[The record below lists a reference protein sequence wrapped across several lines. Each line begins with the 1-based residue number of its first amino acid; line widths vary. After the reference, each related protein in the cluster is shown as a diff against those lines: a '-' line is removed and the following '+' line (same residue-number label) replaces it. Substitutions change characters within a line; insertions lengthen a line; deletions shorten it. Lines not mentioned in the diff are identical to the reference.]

1 MKLSSKVE
9 DIKGKEKPRIGYSF
23 FFNFLK
29 RHLDIHYTVFKKTL
43 MFDLFNRWKFFLAMV
58 LMSIIPVT
66 WILSLNASYLTDQS
80 SLNEN
85 LGMAHTF
92 FSYLTV
98 MPFLLIYSTASL
110 ISDELKSGTL
120 VLLVTKPISRGEITC
135 GKYFAMFIY
144 NIMISFISLGFVCVI
159 AFLKHPFHD
168 MISFFWTQFFFSLI
182 VIIFFGTITMGFSML
197 FRSVK
202 TAALIP
208 LMLLLIMIFLFFI
221 VRPFLMMPSSYG
233 EIYYEVFQV
242 YNYDLGY
249 HFMNIY
255 TWLYEALV
263 SGLPEG
269 MIRWL
274 QSWGIYTIEYDELFP
289 EFEIFNKTNYQPPHI
304 SLLIILIFALVIFI
318 IGFIIYKRRDI
329 S

>member
-1 MKLSSKVE
+1 M
-9 DIKGKEKPRIGYSF
+9 
-23 FFNFLK
+23 
-29 RHLDIHYTVFKKTL
+29 L
-43 MFDLFNRWKFFLAMV
+43 M
-58 LMSIIPVT
+58 
-66 WILSLNASYLTDQS
+66 
-80 SLNEN
+80 
-85 LGMAHTF
+85 
-92 FSYLTV
+92 
-98 MPFLLIYSTASL
+98 
-110 ISDELKSGTL
+110 
-120 VLLVTKPISRGEITC
+120 
-135 GKYFAMFIY
+135 Y
-144 NIMISFISLGFVCVI
+144 NIIISSISLGFVCLI
-159 AFLKHPFHD
+159 AFLKHPFYD

-197 FRSVK
+197 FRNIK

-221 VRPFLMMPSSYG
+221 VRPFLMMPSSNG
-233 EIYYEVFQV
+233 EIYYEVFQM

-255 TWLYEALV
+255 TWIYETFI

-274 QSWGIYTIEYDELFP
+274 QSWGIYTIEYNELFP
-289 EFEIFNKTNYQPPHI
+289 ELEIFNKTNYQPPHI
-304 SLLIILIFALVIFI
+304 SLLIILIFALIIFI